1 MQSTS
6 VTAPIAQ
13 LVERQAYT
21 LRILRTGEQL
31 GVRVPL
37 GVLKEVEMA
46 KYQVNVEV
54 IRSYVVQVEA
64 NSSKEAVSKVES
76 MELDEVE
83 KDDFYVDTITDVDN
97 EPELQE

>member
-1 MQSTS
+1 
-6 VTAPIAQ
+6 
-13 LVERQAYT
+13 
-21 LRILRTGEQL
+21 
-31 GVRVPL
+31 
-37 GVLKEVEMA
+37 MA